1 MTAPSAPPLS
11 RLVRSELACLMVRRR
26 TWVAL
31 GACAAIP
38 LTIGVGLALQH
49 GATGPGPGLVAAAT
63 ENGLGLPVASLGVA
77 LALLL
82 PLGVSITAAD
92 ALAGEAS
99 HGTLRWFLLAPV
111 GRARLVAV
119 KAAGV
124 LVTAL
129 LGVAMV
135 TAVGTV
141 VGALVV
147 GGGGKLLTLS
157 GTVVDTGSAL
167 SRILLAA
174 GWTVVQLAAVG
185 AVALAVSALT
195 DRRLVV
201 IASVLGGMILS
212 GVLTVL
218 PALQALHPVL
228 LTAGWAALGD
238 VLRDPIPAHD
248 LIHSTVL
255 AACYLIVG
263 LAVAVIATLRR
274 EP

>member
-1 MTAPSAPPLS
+1 MG
-11 RLVRSELACLMVRRR
+11 RRR

-31 GACAAIP
+31 AACAAIP
-38 LTIGVGLALQH
+38 LTIGIGLALQH

-63 ENGLGLPVASLGVA
+63 GNGLGLPIASLGVA
-77 LALLL
+77 LTLLL

-99 HGTLRWFLLAPV
+99 HGTLRWLLLAPMS
-111 GRARLVAV
+111 RPRLVAV
-119 KAAGV
+119 KVVGV

-129 LGVAMV
+129 TGVVVVAAV
-135 TAVGTV
+135 GTAVG
-141 VGALVV
+141 AAVV
-147 GGGGKLLTLS
+147 GGGGQLLTLS
-157 GTVVDTGSAL
+157 GTVVSTGNAL
-167 SRILLAA
+167 ARILLAS

-185 AVALAVSALT
+185 VVALAVSALT

-218 PALQALHPVL
+218 PALRSLHPLL

-238 VLRDPIPAHD
+238 VLRDPIPTHD
-248 LIHSTVL
+248 LGRSTVV
-255 AACYLIVG
+255 AACYLTVG
-263 LAVAVIATLRR
+263 LTVAVIATRRR